1 MSQKISLRIHSV
13 KCIDETNG
21 AWAERI
27 GNDEIWLGGY
37 TISTNG
43 DTQVIAP
50 WEVYAHFDDGDLQV
64 FEPPRVFHT
73 FALAPVGFPQE
84 LGLGLVLVEKDN
96 GGMTDAIKAIAK
108 LVQDKLKATL
118 ATPPSSRLPPGAAG
132 GVAVALLKWALTV
145 IGPIV
150 ADEVKRR
157 IMAAY
162 NDDVFQPQHVTLSV
176 SGPNMLFSGSTTS
189 ARSTL
194 RFRDHDGIY
203 ELTYDWQV
211 AGMVLNPG

>member
-1 MSQKISLRIHSV
+1 MSQQISLRIHSV

-21 AWAERI
+21 AWAERF

-43 DTQVIAP
+43 DTRVIAP
-50 WEVYAHFDDGDLQV
+50 WEVYAHFDDGDVKV

-73 FALAPVGFPQE
+73 FTPSPVGFPQE

-176 SGPNMLFSGSTTS
+176 SGPSMLFSGSTTS

-203 ELTYDWQV
+203 ELSYDWQV

>member
-1 MSQKISLRIHSV
+1 MSQQISLRVHSV

-21 AWAERI
+21 AWAERF

-37 TISTNG
+37 TISANG

-50 WEVYAHFDDGDLQV
+50 WEVYAHFDDGDVKV

-73 FALAPVGFPQE
+73 FALAPVAFPQE

-96 GGMTDAIKAIAK
+96 GGMAEAIKAIAK
-108 LVQDKLKATL
+108 LVSEHLKAALARRQSTRPQPGLVGTL
-118 ATPPSSRLPPGAAG
+118 AVP
-132 GVAVALLKWALTV
+132 LLKWALSE
-145 IGPIV
+145 IGPVV
-150 ADEVKRR
+150 AAEVKRR
-157 IMAAY
+157 IIAAY

-176 SGPNMLFSGSTTS
+176 PSPNMRFSGSMTS

>member
-1 MSQKISLRIHSV
+1 MSQQISLRVHSV

-37 TISTNG
+37 SISATG
-43 DTQVIAP
+43 DTAVIAP
-50 WEVYAHFDDGDLQV
+50 WEVYAHFDDNDIKV

-73 FALAPVGFPQE
+73 FVLPPLSFPQE

-96 GGMTDAIKAIAK
+96 GGMADAIKAIAQ
-108 LVQDKLKATL
+108 LVSTQLKAAL
-118 ATPPSSRLPPGAAG
+118 ARPSSARPQPGLVG
-132 GVAVALLKWALTV
+132 GLAVPLLKWALAAV
-145 IGPIV
+145 WPIV
-150 ADEVKRR
+150 AEEIKRR
-157 IMAAY
+157 IISAY
-162 NDDVFQPQHVTLSV
+162 NDDVFMPQHVTLSV
-176 SGPNMLFSGSTTS
+176 PGPNLRFSGSTSS

-203 ELTYDWQV
+203 ELSYDWHV

>member
-1 MSQKISLRIHSV
+1 MSQQISLRIHSV

-21 AWAERI
+21 AWAERF

-37 TISTNG
+37 SISASG
-43 DTQVIAP
+43 DTQFIAP
-50 WEVYAHFDDGDLQV
+50 WEVYAHFDDGDVKV

-73 FALAPVGFPQE
+73 FTLSPAGFPQE

-96 GGMTDAIKAIAK
+96 GGMNDAIKAIAK
-108 LVQDKLKATL
+108 LVQDKLKAAL
-118 ATPPSSRLPPGAAG
+118 ATPPSTRPLPGAVG
-132 GVAVALLKWALTV
+132 GVAVAVLKWALSV
-145 IGPIV
+145 VGPIV
-150 ADEVKRR
+150 AAEVKRR
-157 IMAAY
+157 IMVAY

-176 SGPNMLFSGSTTS
+176 PGLNLRFSGSLTS
-189 ARSTL
+189 ARNTL

-211 AGMVLNPG
+211 DGMVLNPG